1 MQNIRILEHRTA
13 TQHQSREQ
21 FNIRTKNIKTF
32 IIRKKNTKKLEQRIL
47 NITTENINITATK
60 RKKKP
65 FAHRKMKY
73 KKRTKMI
80 KKYKIKT

>member
-47 NITTENINITATK
+47 NITTENINITTTK
-60 RKKKP
+60 RKKKTICTQKIEIQNTDKN
-65 FAHRKMKY
+65 H
-73 KKRTKMI
+73 KKI
-80 KKYKIKT
+80 QN